1 MGTKKVNKKYKR
13 LKIVGIISLVLVLI
27 GLVVPLP
34 LYAESPGEA
43 DDLKSYFKI
52 DGKKPKADGK
62 YMITSVYL
70 YKVNGMGAIISALI
84 QTTTYMSR
92 HDAIA
97 GY

>member
-43 DDLKSYFKI
+43 DDLK
-52 DGKKPKADGK
+52 
-62 YMITSVYL
+62 
-70 YKVNGMGAIISALI
+70 
-84 QTTTYMSR
+84 
-92 HDAIA
+92 
-97 GY
+97 